1 MSKPLKVLFII
12 NALFNGVG
20 AILLLF
26 ATGILNSLTGIS
38 SEADFIW
45 HLLGTCSLALAVL
58 SLCAIK
64 VRERYAI
71 QIIILTF
78 LLFNFLT
85 GVVSIITLLSGASQ
99 FVIVN
104 TLMHG
109 VLFIVFLIAEISVLR
124 KHGVQ
129 SRG

>member
-1 MSKPLKVLFII
+1 MNKPVKALFII
-12 NALFNGVG
+12 NAVFNGVG
-20 AILLLF
+20 AGLLF
-26 ATGILNSLTGIS
+26 FGTSILNGLTGITG
-38 SEADFIW
+38 AGFVW
-45 HLLGTCSLALAVL
+45 NLLGSCSLALAVL

-78 LLFNFLT
+78 LIFNFLT
-85 GVVSIITLLSGASQ
+85 GAISVIALTGGASQ

-109 VLFIVFLIAEISVLR
+109 VLFLVFLIAEISVLR
-124 KHGVQ
+124 KR
-129 SRG
+129 S